1 MSGTCRGVVFNGDGT
16 YAKRD
21 DFAVPEPPPGGGV
34 LRVEA
39 VGMCGSDLAQLHGH
53 QHVPGEKSPLVP
65 GHEIVG
71 RVHELADGADLG
83 VAVGDRVAVDL
94 NVRVP
99 PTEANPF
106 GLGNLYGYTMGTD
119 DDHGLWGGYGEYM
132 GLLPGSHLMKLTE
145 DVDAAELTLFEPL
158 ASVCNWFKMMPV
170 AEGET
175 VVVQGPGHMGLVC
188 AAEAKRRGAETV
200 IVTGTDADGL
210 RLEVARD
217 VGADVTIDVT
227 KTDPVALVAEI
238 TGGAMADMAVDLAAD
253 TAATVPL
260 CLDLVRQ
267 GGKVLLAGLKN
278 MAPVELTSDLI
289 VLKGLTV
296 QGGSGSSHG
305 SMEEAVAILNT
316 GEFPTGP
323 LLGEVFD
330 IDRIDEAMAM
340 LQRTAGR
347 DAVRVGLRHG

>member
-1 MSGTCRGVVFNGDGT
+1 MSGTCRAVVFNGDGT
-16 YAKRD
+16 YEQRD
-21 DFAVPEPPPGGGV
+21 DFAVPEPIPGGGV
-34 LRVEA
+34 LKVEA

-53 QHVPGEKSPLVP
+53 QHVPGEKAPLVP

-71 RVHELADGADLG
+71 RVSALADDADLG

-94 NVRVP
+94 IVRVP
-99 PTEANPF
+99 PTETNPF
-106 GLGNLYGYTMGTD
+106 GLGDLYGYTLGVD
-119 DDHGLWGGYGEYM
+119 DGHGLWGGYGEYM

-145 DVDAAELTLFEPL
+145 DVPAAELTLFEPL
-158 ASVCNWFKMMPV
+158 ASACNWFGLLPV
-170 AEGET
+170 AEGDT

-210 RLEVARD
+210 RLETARE
-217 VGADVTIDVT
+217 VGADMTIDVT
-227 KTDPVALVAEI
+227 VADPVELVAEI

-253 TAATVPL
+253 TTVTVPL
-260 CLDLVRQ
+260 CLNLVRQ

-278 MAPVELTSDLI
+278 MTPVELISDMI

-296 QGGSGSSHG
+296 QGGAGSTFD
-305 SMEEAVAILNT
+305 SMEEAVAILNR

-323 LLGEVFD
+323 LLGEVFGL
-330 IDRIDEAMAM
+330 DRVDEAMAM
-340 LQRTAGR
+340 LQRSADR
-347 DAVRVGLRHG
+347 DAVRVGLRHQ

>member
-1 MSGTCRGVVFNGDGT
+1 MSSTCRGVVFNGDGT
-16 YAKRD
+16 YSRRD
-21 DFAVPEPPPGGGV
+21 DFTMPEPPPGGGV
-34 LRVEA
+34 LKVEA

-71 RVHELADGADLG
+71 RVHLLADDADLG

-94 NVRVP
+94 IVRVP
-99 PTEANPF
+99 PTDINPF
-106 GLGNLYGYTMGTD
+106 GLGNLYGYTMGVD

-132 GLLPGSHLMKLTE
+132 GLLAGSHLMKLTE

-158 ASVCNWFKMMPV
+158 ASVCNWFQRMPV
-170 AEGET
+170 VEGET

-200 IVTGTDADGL
+200 VVTGTDADGL
-210 RLEVARD
+210 RLEVAREL
-217 VGADVTIDVT
+217 GADVTIDVT
-227 KTDPVALVAEI
+227 KTDPVALVSEI

-253 TAATVPL
+253 TTVTVPL
-260 CLDLVRQ
+260 CLNLVRQ

-278 MAPVELTSDLI
+278 MAPVELISDLI

-296 QGGSGSSHG
+296 QGGSGSSYS

-323 LLGEVFD
+323 LLGEVFG
-330 IDRIDEAMAM
+330 IDDIDEAMAL
-340 LQRTAGR
+340 LQRTAER
-347 DAVRVGLRHG
+347 DAVRVGLRHS